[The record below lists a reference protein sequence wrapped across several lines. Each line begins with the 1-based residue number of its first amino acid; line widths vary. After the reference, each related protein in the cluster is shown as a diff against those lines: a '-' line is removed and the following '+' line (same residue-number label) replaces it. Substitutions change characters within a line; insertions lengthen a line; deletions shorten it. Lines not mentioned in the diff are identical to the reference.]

1 MRAVVVVPAHDEQET
16 VGACLEALAAQTGVA
31 PGDFA
36 VVLVL
41 NRCTD
46 GTEAA
51 ARGAARRLDLRVV
64 EGPGAGPGP
73 ARRVGMD
80 LAASW
85 LAPDGL
91 IASTDADTVVAADW
105 LRRQLD
111 AVAAGADAVGGFVDL
126 GDHDLPAAVLED
138 RDRRAVC
145 RLAAVLAHSPDAE
158 HHHFAGASM
167 SLTAAAYRMV
177 GGIEPLAALE
187 DAALERALRAHGL
200 RVDRLLDVRVRTS
213 ARLTG
218 RASAGLAHDL
228 AAATARLSAA

>member
-1 MRAVVVVPAHDEQET
+1 MKAVVVVPAFNEEET
-16 VGACLEALAAQTGVA
+16 IGACLRALRAQTGLA
-31 PGDFA
+31 RREYA

-51 ARGAARRLDLRVV
+51 ARAAAGDLNLRIVD
-64 EGPGAGPGP
+64 GPGGGPGP

-85 LAPDGL
+85 LPHDGL
-91 IASTDADTVVAADW
+91 IASTDADTIVAADW

-111 AVAAGADAVGGFVDL
+111 AVAAGADAVGGFIDL

-138 RDRRAVC
+138 RDRRAAD
-145 RLAAVLAHSPDAE
+145 RLAAVLTHTPSAE

-167 SLTAAAYRMV
+167 SLTAAAYRRV

-187 DAALERALRAHGL
+187 DEALERALRAHGL
-200 RVDRLLDVRVRTS
+200 RVDRLLSVRVRTS

-218 RASAGLAHDL
+218 RAPAGLAHDL
-228 AAATARLSAA
+228 ARASRALLAE